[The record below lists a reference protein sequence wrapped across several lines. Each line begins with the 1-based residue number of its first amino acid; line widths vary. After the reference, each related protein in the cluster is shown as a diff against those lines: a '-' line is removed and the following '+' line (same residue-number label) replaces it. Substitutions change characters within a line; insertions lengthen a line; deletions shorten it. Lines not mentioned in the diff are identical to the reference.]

1 MPARSYG
8 QFCGLTRA
16 VELVGER
23 WAMLIVRDLLVGPRR
38 FTDLL
43 RGLPRIPTNILT
55 TRLKEL
61 QAGGVIRRVPLGGR
75 GVTYELTPYGRE
87 LEPIVLALGRWGFA
101 AMREPG
107 PNDVVTPDSLTMAL
121 RTAFRPGGRAAYEV
135 HLGDVALAVRVDGE
149 LLDIVQL
156 TGLPPVGGRAE
167 LPEPGLAFEAGPQLR
182 ELIAGT
188 LSPAAALAT
197 GAVRVLR
204 GDPALLDDFA
214 ATFHIDPG
222 L

>member
-75 GVTYELTPYGRE
+75 GVNSKDGAEAGLLRFCAGEGHDGAVLTSRLVVGVHRVDKEHLVENGEAPRVAGAHAEEHKVLVLGARVGD
-87 LEPIVLALGRWGFA
+87 LDLLAL
-101 AMREPG
+101 
-107 PNDVVTPDSLTMAL
+107 
-121 RTAFRPGGRAAYEV
+121 
-135 HLGDVALAVRVDGE
+135 
-149 LLDIVQL
+149 
-156 TGLPPVGGRAE
+156 
-167 LPEPGLAFEAGPQLR
+167 
-182 ELIAGT
+182 
-188 LSPAAALAT
+188 
-197 GAVRVLR
+197 
-204 GDPALLDDFA
+204 
-214 ATFHIDPG
+214 
-222 L
+222 